1 MEQDNREALRRRTM
15 AHLQKRMMPSM
26 EDFTEQQRVHHESV
40 MRRQM
45 LLDKLHLAK
54 NRANEISGRRKIKTA
69 GERGLIGGRM
79 RGGFWGD
86 IGRAFENAFDPNK
99 NGFTQN
105 VIKPVEQHVI
115 KPIEQ
120 VVIAPVVNE
129 LTNPNSVLNQ
139 GINNAANSV
148 ANEFTNPNSVLR
160 AGTEDAMR
168 RLDNEFTNPDSV
180 MRRGVENAFDPNKN
194 GVGVAFQQVANEFNN
209 PNSDFRRGVGAAAE
223 VLKTTLE
230 GPVKNF
236 LQESFDPNRNGLGDA
251 FRKFGKDT
259 EAAFQEFG
267 NKMASTFSKE
277 EMDRAFAPL
286 KSAFEKFGNATDTWF
301 KSVDPMVWIIVASSV
316 LTIAGTIAS
325 FGLAGPAL
333 VGANAA
339 LISAAGAAV
348 TIGGKAA
355 LGRQIDPTDVAGL
368 VLSLLP
374 VPGVSVAAGQGA
386 NAVMRALSSV
396 GQTAASMSKAQVA
409 LAAAQTINGI
419 AAAQQTLPGGVNLS
433 IGFGKH
439 RRGKGMAIDFAQKIA
454 NMTKAEILE
463 NYEDEVEDYGEDDEL
478 TGGNWWEQYQ
488 KQPTIGLPYQKACP
502 MNYDPVWDAQ
512 GTMYS
517 NSCHAPDGVETFRYN
532 PNPNPQPIQ
541 KPYMPSPYYEPLPF
555 DPNSAGENWWNRLQP
570 QPQLGLGGRKGGG
583 LYEDASQYLDIISQ
597 YSQKE
602 IKATIKQLVKDLLGE
617 GYANDVITPF
627 VDYVMGS
634 LTGGAK
640 KQTFGEE
647 AWGSLTESWG
657 GYILYNA
664 LYYLFKWF
672 VLTGEQSSKLGMGRK
687 GGIIPPHMRHQGTEN
702 NALRQLYDLRG
713 R

>member
-1 MEQDNREALRRRTM
+1 MEHRQELRMRT
-15 AHLQKRMMPSM
+15 AQRIQERAMPSTENFM
-26 EDFTEQQRVHHESV
+26 EQQRLHHESV

-45 LLDKLHLAK
+45 LLEKLRLAQ
-54 NRANEISGRRKIKTA
+54 NRVAEISGRRKIKA
-69 GERGLIGGRM
+69 NEERPDFVGHL
-79 RGGFWGD
+79 RGGLRGGNWWDVFDPNKNGV
-86 IGRAFENAFDPNK
+86 ANAFDPNK
-99 NGFTQN
+99 NGIAQGITDI
-105 VIKPVEQHVI
+105 VKKVE
-115 KPIEQ
+115 
-120 VVIAPVVNE
+120 NE
-129 LTNPNSVLNQ
+129 FTNPDSVLAR
-139 GINNAANSV
+139 GVTDTANKV

-194 GVGVAFQQVANEFNN
+194 GVGVAFQKVANEFDN

-223 VLKTTLE
+223 VLKSTLE

-251 FRKFGKDT
+251 FRKFGRET

-267 NKMASTFSKE
+267 NKMASAFSKE
-277 EMDRAFAPL
+277 EMERTFAPL

-368 VLSLLP
+368 VLGLLP

-386 NAVMRALSSV
+386 NAVMRALSAV
-396 GQTAASMSKAQVA
+396 GQTAAGMSKAQVA
-409 LAAAQTINGI
+409 LAGAKAINGI
-419 AAAQQTLPGGVNLS
+419 AAAQQSLPGGVNLS

-439 RRGKGMAIDFAQKIA
+439 GRRGKGMTMDFAQKIA
-454 NMTKAEILE
+454 NLTKAEILDDLE
-463 NYEDEVEDYGEDDEL
+463 NDAEAEL
-478 TGGNWWEQYQ
+478 TGGAFNW
-488 KQPTIGLPYQKACP
+488 G
-502 MNYDPVWDAQ
+502 DV
-512 GTMYS
+512 
-517 NSCHAPDGVETFRYN
+517 
-532 PNPNPQPIQ
+532 
-541 KPYMPSPYYEPLPF
+541 F
-555 DPNSAGENWWNRLQP
+555 DPNKVYIGGTPGFYNPRPIQDFTPMP
-570 QPQLGLGGRKGGG
+570 QPYDPYEPPMVGMPSRPRPRPVYDGMNYTGGTPYDPNTGMIRSRRGEPFTEYSPTSNAGFGGKKGGG
-583 LYEDASQYLDIISQ
+583 LYEDASQYLEIISQ
-597 YSQKE
+597 YSQQE
-602 IKATIKQLVKDLLGE
+602 IKATIKKLVKDLLGE

-634 LTGGAK
+634 LSGGAK
-640 KQTFGEE
+640 KQTLGEE

-687 GGIIPPHMRHQGTEN
+687 KKGGIRPPHMRHEGTEN